1 MITEGFQFLRSDL
14 VLGLFLMIAEA
25 ADAAERTR
33 PMIVRQR
40 SPAGATLSTCS
51 ERKRPTQT
59 VSSGR
64 SASLIGWLVEP
75 TMALACDSVSTIW
88 AIGGWRKVIR
98 LWAGSNPV
106 DRGRDVTEAA
116 KGRSASRPAW
126 EGGEGQRADVSTAPV
141 VPEPAAGAV
150 DERDRRDVREQH
162 LIALAQPAVQAVFTD
177 HHGHPRVVR
186 RCRGVRGGAS
196 WLGGRPA
203 YRSVGATV
211 GRLEP

>member
-1 MITEGFQFLRSDL
+1 MKEADTNRVVGQERIPDRLAGRADDGPCVWLRVDH
-14 VLGLFLMIAEA
+14 LG
-25 ADAAERTR
+25 DR
-33 PMIVRQR
+33 
-40 SPAGATLSTCS
+40 
-51 ERKRPTQT
+51 
-59 VSSGR
+59 
-64 SASLIGWLVEP
+64 WL
-75 TMALACDSVSTIW
+75 A
-88 AIGGWRKVIR
+88 KVIR

-177 HHGHPRVVR
+177 HHRTPPCGPPLPRGTR
-186 RCRGVRGGAS
+186 RRLLARGPPRLSLSRGNGTTA
-196 WLGGRPA
+196 GTVTQPA
-203 YRSVGATV
+203 GSVDGT
-211 GRLEP
+211 